1 MTSRVVIRSIVV
13 AALLVVPAAGYA
25 QEAVLS
31 GTITDS
37 TGAVLPGVT
46 LKAVHEASGNSFEG
60 VTDQRGVYRIAV
72 RIGVY
77 QITAELSGFTPVT
90 RSGLQLLVG
99 QTAVINLQMAPGNV
113 TEAVTVTGQA
123 PLLETATS
131 SLGGNVDPKQVQELP
146 VNGRNWMALSLVA
159 PGSRTNPSATGVA
172 AQIPLPDRNNGEARE
187 FQLNIDG
194 QQVSAD
200 IGTGGQPKYSADSI
214 AEFQF
219 ISNRFD
225 ATMGRSTGVQV
236 NAVTKSGGNQVSG
249 LFRGNFR
256 DSKFNAEN
264 PVLHIVEPIKN
275 QQLSTAVGGPIVQNK
290 LHFFGNYE
298 YEREPK
304 TTTFNTPYPTFN
316 VQLTGTNNQKKG
328 GLRLDYQLS
337 PQTRLMGKYSRAAIW
352 EPIVPGSL
360 QSSPAATGTNREYNK
375 EFLLLLTQVLSNRA
389 VNEIKGG
396 EAVFGLENANLTTWS
411 NHWQKANG
419 INTGSPRIT
428 FTGFAIG
435 GNQNYPRHQDQWVW
449 NVRDDFTYSYTAK
462 GHHDLKLGGEFLHR
476 HQIQDNCRQCM
487 GTINASNGN
496 RPANLEALFP
506 DPFNADTWNLAAISP
521 LVRTISIGVG
531 DFNVHLYS
539 KKIASWAQ
547 DDWQVT
553 SNLTLNLGLR
563 HDLELGAFANDVSFP
578 PFQAAGRPADKT
590 NFQPRLGFAYKVND
604 DTVVRGG
611 TGLYYGDALGADQSF
626 ATGNPQIAVISYAND
641 GRPDFAANPTNGQP
655 LPTYAQAITRF
666 CYANNNAPG
675 CLIRDLQEFVG
686 PPEFVHLP
694 RTFQSS
700 IGVQRQFD
708 ASTAV
713 TADYVYS
720 KGSHEKDVVENMNL
734 LFDPNTGVNLN
745 FATRANRPFPDWGV
759 VSMNSH
765 LAHSAYHALQ
775 TGFTRRFSN
784 RWQANATYTLSG
796 LWSAD
801 TKPFSG
807 LQQVTFATAPDLG
820 GEWGLSADDVRHR
833 GVFNGIWQV
842 GHGFQLSGLHF
853 FAAGI
858 RQNNIYGGDLRNTG
872 VVSTARLRPDGTIV
886 PRNAILAPPQNR
898 TDLRLQQRIKL
909 HGHAAI
915 DGIAEVFNVFNRPNW
930 GIGLMESSPTQYL
943 QHVSAQTRTAQFGFR
958 VTF

>member
-435 GNQNYPRHQDQWVW
+435 GNQNYPRH
-449 NVRDDFTYSYTAK
+449 RTSGSGMCAT
-462 GHHDLKLGGEFLHR
+462 
-476 HQIQDNCRQCM
+476 
-487 GTINASNGN
+487 T
-496 RPANLEALFP
+496 
-506 DPFNADTWNLAAISP
+506 SP
-521 LVRTISIGVG
+521 TRT
-531 DFNVHLYS
+531 
-539 KKIASWAQ
+539 
-547 DDWQVT
+547 
-553 SNLTLNLGLR
+553 
-563 HDLELGAFANDVSFP
+563 
-578 PFQAAGRPADKT
+578 
-590 NFQPRLGFAYKVND
+590 PR
-604 DTVVRGG
+604 R
-611 TGLYYGDALGADQSF
+611 
-626 ATGNPQIAVISYAND
+626 
-641 GRPDFAANPTNGQP
+641 
-655 LPTYAQAITRF
+655 AIT
-666 CYANNNAPG
+666 
-675 CLIRDLQEFVG
+675 
-686 PPEFVHLP
+686 
-694 RTFQSS
+694 T
-700 IGVQRQFD
+700 
-708 ASTAV
+708 
-713 TADYVYS
+713 
-720 KGSHEKDVVENMNL
+720 
-734 LFDPNTGVNLN
+734 
-745 FATRANRPFPDWGV
+745 
-759 VSMNSH
+759 
-765 LAHSAYHALQ
+765 
-775 TGFTRRFSN
+775 
-784 RWQANATYTLSG
+784 
-796 LWSAD
+796 
-801 TKPFSG
+801 
-807 LQQVTFATAPDLG
+807 
-820 GEWGLSADDVRHR
+820 
-833 GVFNGIWQV
+833 
-842 GHGFQLSGLHF
+842 
-853 FAAGI
+853 
-858 RQNNIYGGDLRNTG
+858 
-872 VVSTARLRPDGTIV
+872 
-886 PRNAILAPPQNR
+886 
-898 TDLRLQQRIKL
+898 
-909 HGHAAI
+909 
-915 DGIAEVFNVFNRPNW
+915 
-930 GIGLMESSPTQYL
+930 
-943 QHVSAQTRTAQFGFR
+943 
-958 VTF
+958 